1 MGRDRE
7 QGRLEAYEPMS
18 HPLRFKPVNPAH
30 DMVFSAD
37 GGWVAY
43 EDYARI
49 KSLCDNLGM
58 GGKHTITQID
68 DENARLK
75 AEVEKWKSWAEA
87 ENAEKKVIKAEVE
100 RLTFVDDFI
109 VITRASIKQL
119 IEEGVQNKSGE
130 YEERYLIR
138 VNKDEYI
145 KVLKHMSEFW
155 NAAKEGKE
163 SK

>member
-1 MGRDRE
+1 MS
-7 QGRLEAYEPMS
+7 EPMKYGRPWWEVMKELS
-18 HPLRFKPVNPAH
+18 
-30 DMVFSAD
+30 
-37 GGWVAY
+37 
-43 EDYARI
+43 E
-49 KSLCDNLGM
+49 
-58 GGKHTITQID
+58 
-68 DENARLK
+68 ENARLK
-75 AEVEKWKSWAEA
+75 AD
-87 ENAEKKVIKAEVE
+87 VE

-155 NAAKEGKE
+155 EAAKEGKQ
-163 SK
+163 S